1 MTATEPV
8 ATARQ
13 GRFARHRSTLL
24 IVGGLLLGVLVVLVL
39 GGAARTS
46 EPLDPDNPGPDG
58 GRALARVL
66 GGQGV
71 DVEVV
76 RSANLLEDAEAD
88 AGTTVLVTSTYN
100 LGESTIGRLRVET
113 GEALLVLAAP
123 GSGVTAAFG
132 YEPGSPMTDTGPRG
146 ADCMDAELGA
156 LIDGLE
162 IEARD
167 GLEYPAAAGC
177 FYGPGGA
184 LVAHPADGVLL
195 LGAEDVLRNSE
206 ILEGDNAAVALRL
219 LGQRERVLW
228 YVPDPAD
235 LTANDAV
242 SLADLLP
249 DWLRP
254 GLWVVG
260 MSLVALVLWR
270 GRRLGPLATEPLPV
284 VVKAIETTRS
294 RGRLYRKADDR
305 AHAADALRA
314 AGRAI
319 AAERLAVPAT
329 ADPLVLVRA
338 VARQVGR
345 PVEEVGYLLH
355 PAAPAP
361 ATDHDLITLA
371 TALAALEGEVR
382 PR

>member
-1 MTATEPV
+1 
-8 ATARQ
+8 
-13 GRFARHRSTLL
+13 
-24 IVGGLLLGVLVVLVL
+24 
-39 GGAARTS
+39 
-46 EPLDPDNPGPDG
+46 
-58 GRALARVL
+58 
-66 GGQGV
+66 
-71 DVEVV
+71 
-76 RSANLLEDAEAD
+76 
-88 AGTTVLVTSTYN
+88 VLVTSTYN
-100 LGESTIGRLRVET
+100 LGESTIGRLRAAT
-113 GEALLVLAAP
+113 GEALLVLAGP
-123 GSGVTAAFG
+123 GSGVTDAFG
-132 YEPGSPMTDTGPRG
+132 YEPGSPMTDAGPRG
-146 ADCMDAELGA
+146 ADCVDAELGA
-156 LIDGLE
+156 LLEGLE
-162 IEARD
+162 IEARA

-177 FYGPGGA
+177 FYGAGGA

-195 LGAEDVLRNSE
+195 LGAEDLLRNGD

-242 SLADLLP
+242 SLEDLLP
-249 DWLRP
+249 NWLRP
-254 GLWVVG
+254 GLWLVAL
-260 MSLVALVLWR
+260 SLVALVLWR

-314 AGRAI
+314 AGRAT

-338 VARQVGR
+338 VAMHVGR
-345 PVEEVGYLLH
+345 PAEEIGHLLH

-371 TALAALEGEVR
+371 TALASLEGEVR
-382 PR
+382 QR